1 MRRWPGLAIGLLLLS
16 ALTGCTSGFGDGG
29 PHLPDPT
36 GAAESA
42 APDAAEAAEPDAAE
56 AAEAAAAQERAQ
68 AWLDAA
74 LLPPGAVNSSR
85 PPADFNSYY
94 VWPCTP
100 VTQIEAFWTVPDVS
114 VAETAN
120 WLTQHPTADLIVPQQ
135 LHLPEGAGVDG
146 VNVGQ
151 VPAHEAQE
159 GIVYSVTQTREGV
172 AVRAQIAAMH
182 ESATCPSL
190 PPGTSLGGVGQG

>member
-16 ALTGCTSGFGDGG
+16 ALTGCTSEFGDGG

-42 APDAAEAAEPDAAE
+42 DPDAAEAAEPDAAE

-74 LLPPGAVNSSR
+74 LLPPGAVSSSR

-94 VWPCTP
+94 VWP
-100 VTQIEAFWTVPDVS
+100 
-114 VAETAN
+114 
-120 WLTQHPTADLIVPQQ
+120 
-135 LHLPEGAGVDG
+135 DG

-159 GIVYSVTQTREGV
+159 GIVYSVAQTREGV
-172 AVRAQIAAMH
+172 AVRAQIAAIH

-190 PPGTSLGGVGQG
+190 PPGTSLGAVRQG